1 MKKHMII
8 LLIMLMMSGCSTQRD
23 LSSKDIDSKKE
34 DVYQDTIS
42 EEKEDTNQKNID
54 LLKRYVSVVYES
66 KNEKKR
72 DQELNSII
80 SSSLFD
86 KIAVK
91 DAQIDN
97 QDYQTEIDDST
108 FYSNDDGAI
117 AIFTLISTSKISVTR
132 QTYLL
137 QVSIKDQRI
146 NEIMRMEL
154 LEK

>member
-1 MKKHMII
+1 MII
-8 LLIMLMMSGCSTQRD
+8 LLIMLLMSGCSTQRD
-23 LSSKDIDSKKE
+23 LSSKDMVSKKE
-34 DVYQDTIS
+34 DVYKDTIS
-42 EEKEDTNQKNID
+42 EEKEDSNQKNID

-108 FYSNDDGAI
+108 FYSNDDGAL

-146 NEIMRMEL
+146 NEILRMEL

>member
-1 MKKHMII
+1 MII

-34 DVYQDTIS
+34 DVYQNTIS

-108 FYSNDDGAI
+108 FYSNDDGAL

-146 NEIMRMEL
+146 NEILRMEL

>member
-1 MKKHMII
+1 MII
-8 LLIMLMMSGCSTQRD
+8 LLIMLLMSGCSTQRD
-23 LSSKDIDSKKE
+23 LSSKDMVSKKE

-42 EEKEDTNQKNID
+42 EEKEDSNQKNID

-108 FYSNDDGAI
+108 FYSNDDGAL

-146 NEIMRMEL
+146 NEILRMEL

>member
-91 DAQIDN
+91 DAP
-97 QDYQTEIDDST
+97 
-108 FYSNDDGAI
+108 
-117 AIFTLISTSKISVTR
+117 R
-132 QTYLL
+132 Q
-137 QVSIKDQRI
+137 
-146 NEIMRMEL
+146 
-154 LEK
+154 

>member
-1 MKKHMII
+1 MII
-8 LLIMLMMSGCSTQRD
+8 LLIMLLMSGCSTQRD
-23 LSSKDIDSKKE
+23 LSSKDMVSKKE
-34 DVYQDTIS
+34 DVYQETIS
-42 EEKEDTNQKNID
+42 EEKEDSNQKNID

-66 KNEKKR
+66 KNEEKR

>member
-1 MKKHMII
+1 MII

>member
-1 MKKHMII
+1 MII

-34 DVYQDTIS
+34 DVYQNTIS

-146 NEIMRMEL
+146 NEILRMEL